1 MHFPLLSV
9 ASVATVASVAI
20 PITTALYFSGCPAVR
35 TTPGIMGEALGS
47 EELLLRSA
55 KGEACAAI

>member
-9 ASVATVASVAI
+9 ASAFVAI
-20 PITTALYFSGCPAVR
+20 PITAALYFSGCSAVR
-35 TTPGIMGEALGS
+35 TTAGIMGEALGS

-55 KGEACAAI
+55 KGEACVAI